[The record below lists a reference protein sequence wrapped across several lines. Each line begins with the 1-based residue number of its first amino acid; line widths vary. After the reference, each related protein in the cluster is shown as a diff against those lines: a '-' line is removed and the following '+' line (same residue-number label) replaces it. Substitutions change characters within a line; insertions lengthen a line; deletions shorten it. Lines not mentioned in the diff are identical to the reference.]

1 MQKKRNTK
9 KEALVTMANKKGAK
23 LAVLSLLALLGIT
36 ACSSSDVKAKPSD
49 YDNQILVSE
58 DDIYNNTK
66 STIYD
71 AIREGSLASDVL
83 DKVLYQ
89 YAIST
94 LGRYNAVIPE
104 LATSSQEEGINITLK
119 AAAADAHANSGYTI
133 VRKFIKAH
141 KAYWSVNDEG
151 EHVDDNGNPV
161 TGDNY
166 DDGREIQRVSAKWDT
181 IELRIKEAMYKAIK
195 GSEFAYRNKFEE
207 KKYLVSLRKNLK
219 AVEDYNAL
227 VEEADFTKKGLASPR
242 ILDPKYD
249 EEDVFDQFL
258 HRANYQSNYAFGQNE
273 SADDAATYVE
283 DELIPTIYRT
293 LLTEQYLFDQTYN
306 TLGRSYARKINV
318 VAIAENSEYPK
329 AAEYL
334 MREFVTKVISAAP
347 EGATTVS
354 ESTNKIEEKHF
365 NMISNIWKGVDLDT
379 YAAGSQEA
387 TIRDALLAKN
397 AIIEEDY
404 DDNGTARHFYKGTE
418 FGEMMEDYDKINDDP
433 LLTDSSIESTFTGS
447 GSYTKE
453 IGKEIKTDEITLKNH
468 VTKGWYVKNGSLSL
482 ASSITNRLFSVGV
495 ANGLDTSDEAD
506 RYYYDGGWKYRTD
519 AKENKY
525 VARINGSYF
534 LKVESTEAHD
544 GTDPEASAADILFKS
559 DNTWYVVQ
567 ILEAANSTKLSKNNN
582 NNYAHLKSEA
592 IMEKYVNEI
601 AKTLS
606 SNSTYENLAK
616 KYWVSEMAIK
626 YHDTV
631 VYDYFKTN
639 FPELF

>member
-1 MQKKRNTK
+1 
-9 KEALVTMANKKGAK
+9 MANKKGAK

-49 YDNQILVSE
+49 YDNQILVTDE
-58 DDIYNNTK
+58 DIYNNTK

-71 AIREGSLASDVL
+71 AIRDGSLASDVL

-94 LGRYNAVIPE
+94 LGRYNTVIPE

-119 AAAADAHANSGYTI
+119 AAAADALSNSGYAT

-141 KAYWSVNDEG
+141 KAYWSVDDEG
-151 EHVDDNGNPV
+151 EHVDDNGNKV
-161 TGDNY
+161 TGDTY
-166 DDGREIQRVSAKWDT
+166 DDDREIQRVISKWNT

-219 AVEDYNAL
+219 AVEDYNTL
-227 VEEADFTKKGLASPR
+227 VEEDDFSKKGLASPR

-258 HRANYQSNYAFGQNE
+258 HRANYQSNYALGQQE

-293 LLTEQYLFDQTYN
+293 LLTEQYLFDKTYN

-318 VAIAENSEYPK
+318 VAINENSEYPK

-334 MREFVTKVISAAP
+334 MREFVTKVVSAAP
-347 EGATTVS
+347 SADTAITKVS
-354 ESTNKIEEKHF
+354 DSTNKIEEKHF

-387 TIRDALLAKN
+387 TIRDALVAKN
-397 AIIEEDY
+397 AIVEEAY
-404 DDNGTARHFYKGTE
+404 DDNGTARKFYKGTE
-418 FGEMMEDYDKINDDP
+418 FGEMMEDYSKINDDP
-433 LLTDSSIESTFTGS
+433 LLTNSSIESTFTSS

-453 IGKEIKTDEITLKNH
+453 IGKEIKTDEIRLKNH
-468 VTKGWYVKNGSLSL
+468 VTKGWYVKNGNLSL
-482 ASSITNRLFSVGV
+482 ASSIISRLFSVGV
-495 ANGLDTSDEAD
+495 ANGLDTDDSAD
-506 RYYYDGGWKYRTD
+506 RYYYDSAAGEWKYHTD

-544 GTDPEASAADILFKS
+544 TTDPEASASDILFKS
-559 DNTWYVVQ
+559 DSTWYVVQ

-582 NNYAHLKSEA
+582 NNYAHIKGEA
-592 IMEKYVNEI
+592 TMEDYVNEI

-616 KYWVSEMAIK
+616 KHWVSEMAIK